1 MQDPDTSHLRGAK
14 IIGQRPTRA
23 QLALH
28 ALRLVNGERTGLQ
41 DLLKEAEGCAI
52 PEADRCQISN
62 RLIDLERQ
70 RSKLFPIAL
79 PTVLGTIANN
89 EHEIDK
95 AVKAALAE

>member
-1 MQDPDTSHLRGAK
+1 MRTDELRGAK
-14 IIGQRPTRA
+14 IIGQRPTKA

-41 DLLKEAEGCAI
+41 DLLKEAEGCEI
-52 PEADRCQISN
+52 PESDRCQISN

-70 RSKLFPIAL
+70 RQKIFRLAFPS
-79 PTVLGTIANN
+79 VLGAIASN

-95 AVKAALAE
+95 AVKAALTATE